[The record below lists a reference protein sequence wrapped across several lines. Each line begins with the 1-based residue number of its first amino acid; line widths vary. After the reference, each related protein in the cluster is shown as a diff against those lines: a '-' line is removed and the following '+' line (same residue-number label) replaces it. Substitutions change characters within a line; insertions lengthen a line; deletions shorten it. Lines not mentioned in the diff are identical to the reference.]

1 MFLPYSFHFTAKYSA
16 LAQGITNGA
25 EWYVVKGGM
34 QDFNYLFSN
43 CMEITVE
50 LSCCKYPLEDTLQ
63 GHWEDNREALLAYVE
78 AVQAGLRG
86 IVRDAEGE
94 PVANAIIEVAGIEK
108 NVTTSFRGEFW
119 RLLSAGRYWQVM
131 MMMMMMMINDD
142 DDDDVDVDVDDDD
155 TLPGDS

>member
-1 MFLPYSFHFTAKYSA
+1 MHIFSCFLIRGCKFYPYSFHFTAKYSA

-50 LSCCKYPLEDTLQ
+50 LSCCKYPLEATLQ

-78 AVQAGLRG
+78 AVQTGLRG
-86 IVRDAEGE
+86 VVTEAGSGAA
-94 PVANAIIEVAGIEK
+94 VASANIQVAGIDK
-108 NVTTSFRGEFW
+108 NVTTSLRGEYW
-119 RLLSAGRYWQVM
+119 RLLAPGKYWSANR
-131 MMMMMMMINDD
+131 
-142 DDDDVDVDVDDDD
+142 
-155 TLPGDS
+155 S